1 MRDIICS
8 NWKLSCEQMKAQDE
22 GGLTP
27 TIFWTSTGFGGEMR
41 HAGERER
48 RTSFADV
55 LRSHRAGT
63 ARSSKGHC
71 GDARGP
77 IGNQTTLYASEG
89 SSGECAI
96 LFARIGTQ
104 PVNISA
110 DADRVGEFPTYPLN
124 QMDGSG
130 WSCLSTL
137 FSGRLLAMPLL
148 DL

>member
-27 TIFWTSTGFGGEMR
+27 TIFWTSTEFGGEMR

-48 RTSFADV
+48 RTSFSDV

-63 ARSSKGHC
+63 ARSPKGHC
-71 GDARGP
+71 GDAGGP
-77 IGNQTTLYASEG
+77 IGSQTTLYASES

-96 LFARIGTQ
+96 LSARTETQ
-104 PVNISA
+104 PVSNRSYLKPIRF
-110 DADRVGEFPTYPLN
+110 DGGEPSPFTY
-124 QMDGSG
+124 
-130 WSCLSTL
+130 
-137 FSGRLLAMPLL
+137 AMRPVLEL
-148 DL
+148 